1 MMRSGGWDS
10 RRTLGMM
17 FNIMF
22 LLFYSGMPCV
32 FAVSSTQAL
41 SGSSSVPSPS
51 VMMHSDP
58 SVMMYSDTS
67 VMMYSGPSVMKY
79 SGPSVI
85 THSDPSVIIPSGSF
99 VDIPISEV
107 LANSIR
113 NTAATAA
120 PVLADSIQV
129 PAGVRHSE
137 NVQDQAEKVDPSKT
151 VRTLLPMI
159 AYTSDLGLIGG
170 IVLQQIRYRTERQE
184 RIDANS
190 MDTNSIDT
198 NSIDENSI
206 EANSSVLPPHESLI
220 QANILATTKKR
231 WDGEIEMEFAG
242 WNRWRV
248 RHQHRI
254 EFIREPESTYFGL
267 GNNTAFSATDLEN
280 GRYFY
285 LKQWFQWESLIRR
298 SVKPKESSKI
308 VDLFVK
314 SGLIYAKSSVSSPLE
329 LAQNELSN
337 TILEQEQP
345 IGIGSGRSVYLGLG
359 LVVDGRDHEL
369 SPQNGFRYE
378 AGVTGSSPV
387 FGSDYAYFEIAG
399 DFRHYI
405 TLFKGNPFWEV
416 TFAQQARFRTVIG
429 EQAFWQKPV
438 LGNDDGLRGYVQDRF
453 VGQHSA
459 LHILE
464 ARKWLISGFDDTI
477 RLGGQFF
484 WDSGRVFSKNDS
496 NSVLQDWKHTYG
508 LSGLLSLLSPDIV
521 FRVDLAFSSETQRW
535 YAGLGYLF

>member
-22 LLFYSGMPCV
+22 LLFYSGMPSV
-32 FAVSSTQAL
+32 FAVSSTQTL

-51 VMMHSDP
+51 VMMHSD
-58 SVMMYSDTS
+58 TS
-67 VMMYSGPSVMKY
+67 VMMY

-85 THSDPSVIIPSGSF
+85 THSDPSVMVHSDPSVIIQSGSI
-99 VDIPISEV
+99 VDIPTSEV

-120 PVLADSIQV
+120 PVPADSIQV
-129 PAGVRHSE
+129 PAGVMHSE

-151 VRTLLPMI
+151 VRTVLPMI

-170 IVLQQIRYRTERQE
+170 IVLQQIRYRSKQL
-184 RIDANS
+184 DQS
-190 MDTNSIDT
+190 S
-198 NSIDENSI
+198 ENAV
-206 EANSSVLPPHESLI
+206 EANSSLLPPHESLI

-267 GNNTAFSATDLEN
+267 GNNTAFSESDLKD

-298 SVKPKESSKI
+298 SVKPNKGSRI
-308 VDLFVK
+308 VDLFLK
-314 SGLIYAKSSVSSPLE
+314 SGLIYAKSSVSTP
-329 LAQNELSN
+329 ADPMQNQLNN
-337 TILEQEQP
+337 TVLGFEQP
-345 IGIGSGRSVYLGLG
+345 LGIGSGLSVYFGLG

-378 AGVTGSSPV
+378 AGVTGSSLV
-387 FGSDYAYFEIAG
+387 FGSDYAYFEITG
-399 DFRHYI
+399 DFRHYR
-405 TLFKGNPFWEV
+405 TLFKDTPFWEV
-416 TFAQQARFRTVIG
+416 TLAQQTRFRTVSG

-438 LGNDDGLRGYVQDRF
+438 LGNEDGLRGYVQDRF
-453 VGQHSA
+453 VGQHSL

-484 WDSGRVFSKNDS
+484 WDTGRVFSKNDS
-496 NSVLQDWKHTYG
+496 NGIFQDWKHTYG

-521 FRVDLAFSSETQRW
+521 FRVDLAFSSESQRW